1 MEVLQCNALDIL
13 ASVVSNLHETNAAKR
28 VTYQPPQFSSTP
40 QEDTTPAKKS
50 NLEHRVSC
58 HRCGNIRKRK
68 ILCPRDSCPH
78 IFCGRCADK
87 MKEEHGEWVFNRG
100 CPVCQDLC
108 CCSNKS
114 FTCDRKNHCYR
125 KCPATKTRVSKP
137 LPPPTNERSNHSA
150 APALDILAHV
160 VSSYDAAEATVKR
173 IKTEALPRPLAA
185 PVGNRLLALHNAFP
199 STSLLL
205 NSNTPTDSYVY
216 PWRPENTAL
225 PPPLLSMSLTEEPPL
240 VWPHKYDPQTRSG
253 EGKASQPDKLPTTSL
268 SPTNENSN

>member
-1 MEVLQCNALDIL
+1 MEILQCNALDIL

-28 VTYQPPQFSSTP
+28 VFQASKQPPTP
-40 QEDTTPAKKS
+40 QDDIPPPPKKTS
-50 NLEHRVSC
+50 LEHRVSC

-68 ILCPRDSCPH
+68 VLCAREACPH

-87 MKEEHGEWVFNRG
+87 MKEEHGETVFDTG

-125 KCPATKTRVSKP
+125 KCPATKTRPSKP
-137 LPPPTNERSNHSA
+137 QHDPSA

-160 VSSYDAAEATVKR
+160 VSSYDAAETTVKR
-173 IKTEALPRPLAA
+173 IKTESLPRPPA
-185 PVGNRLLALHNAFP
+185 PASNRLLSLYNTFP
-199 STSLLL
+199 TTSLLL
-205 NSNTPTDSYVY
+205 NSNTPTESYVY
-216 PWRPENTAL
+216 PWRHSENTSL

-240 VWPHKYDPQTRSG
+240 VWPHKY
-253 EGKASQPDKLPTTSL
+253 EGSAKNGDAAQPSEASQAVSTTQH
-268 SPTNENSN
+268 EIGRAHV